1 MKLTKNLKKKKRI
14 GLAKDEKGN
23 HEEILD
29 TCVGKKKVGEEVRR
43 KGKEVVRVGKKVR
56 REKGKEG
63 RKGDEEGRIK
73 GGKGKMEVVVKKEVI
88 KEG

>member
-1 MKLTKNLKKKKRI
+1 M
-14 GLAKDEKGN
+14 
-23 HEEILD
+23 
-29 TCVGKKKVGEEVRR
+29 RR
-43 KGKEVVRVGKKVR
+43 KGVEVVRVGKKVR

>member
-1 MKLTKNLKKKKRI
+1 M
-14 GLAKDEKGN
+14 
-23 HEEILD
+23 
-29 TCVGKKKVGEEVRR
+29 RR
-43 KGKEVVRVGKKVR
+43 KGKEEVGKKVR

-73 GGKGKMEVVVKKEVI
+73 GGKGKMEVFVKKEVT